1 MKNRVLCEDCI
12 KDKSTYSD
20 WTPLDN
26 IEDLISNILETDKL
40 MKSNALRQSK
50 KLKEEIIK
58 EIE

>member
-40 MKSNALRQSK
+40 MKSNALR
-50 KLKEEIIK
+50 
-58 EIE
+58 

>member
-12 KDKSTYSD
+12 KDYSD

-40 MKSNALRQSK
+40 MKLNALKNSK
-50 KLKEEIIK
+50 KLKEEII
-58 EIE
+58 